1 MHLVIFYLLILIS
14 CASLASE
21 RQEIIW
27 LSDDENYVK
36 NFRQTTADNIDSD
49 TNNLLLAK
57 LKQFDIRLQYTP
69 LGRIEKLMTSGENYC
84 IANRLKNS
92 ARVKENIFSLPL
104 NLFVG
109 LRLYSTQSV
118 APTLM
123 SSTGELN
130 SLHDLF
136 LTQPENLLLVSRG
149 RSYGDILDQQIA
161 DITEKN
167 LYMLSG
173 QSYVKAAFEMLA
185 HNRVDYIIEYPAEVT
200 IMLRKYPRELNL
212 NSVSINGS
220 KNYVIGYLA
229 CNKSA
234 LGQKFIDY
242 VNSQLK
248 DLYQSEAFYQ
258 AHVRHLTPA
267 DIPVFTR
274 YFNQEFATSYKVSS
288 N

>member
-1 MHLVIFYLLILIS
+1 MHQVIFYLLILIS
-14 CASLASE
+14 FASLASE

-36 NFRQTTADNIDSD
+36 NFRQPMADNIDSD

-57 LKQFDIRLQYTP
+57 IKQYDIRLQYTP
-69 LGRIEKLMTSGENYC
+69 LGRIEKLMTSGDNYC
-84 IANRLKNS
+84 IANRLKN
-92 ARVKENIFSLPL
+92 ATRIKENLFSLPV

-109 LRLYSTQSV
+109 LRLYSSQ
-118 APTLM
+118 AIEPTLINA
-123 SSTGELN
+123 TGELN

-136 LTQPENLLLVSRG
+136 LAKPENVLLVSRG
-149 RSYGDILDQQIA
+149 RSYGDILDQQVGEIA
-161 DITEKN
+161 EKN
-167 LYMLSG
+167 IYVLSG
-173 QSYVKAAFEMLA
+173 QSYIQAAFEMLA

-200 IMLRKYPRELNL
+200 MMLRKHPRALNV
-212 NSVSINGS
+212 NSVSIKGS

-234 LGQKFIDY
+234 IGEKFIAY
-242 VNSQLK
+242 VNTLLK

-267 DIPVFTR
+267 DVAVFTR
-274 YFNQEFATSYKVSS
+274 YFNQEFATSYKVSA